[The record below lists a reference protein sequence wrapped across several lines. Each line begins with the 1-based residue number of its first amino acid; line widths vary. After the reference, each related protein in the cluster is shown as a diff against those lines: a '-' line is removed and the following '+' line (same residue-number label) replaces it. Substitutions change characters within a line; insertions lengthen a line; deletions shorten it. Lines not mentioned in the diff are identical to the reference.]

1 MSVSGSAAQLI
12 ARGRSYN
19 YGVAETELDLGGIV
33 GAVAARARAMTP
45 EFDPGGFLEGLSGQL
60 QGLIPHDRLTVLYLD
75 EGGRTVS
82 VFAEHAPDDAPRH
95 GGRYTLS
102 LARARRYPIAE
113 AVSSGVF
120 TRQAEFVRDAQS
132 DARCMA
138 GAAIPGV
145 AQTGLRAWMAL
156 PLMGVER
163 VIGALIVGNTVP
175 DVYTEAHLATGRQIA
190 DVIGPVIESIVLVHT
205 ERRLRQRLRV
215 VPEVVRVLGTS
226 LNVAEIF
233 DRLAAAVRPVLDFD
247 IMATSLL
254 QSDGMK
260 RWLRVAA
267 GRPKRGDERFEDFS
281 FAARLLA
288 REPVLMR
295 ECASEL
301 DLANPADRTILEDG
315 IRSLVVVP
323 LIFGDKVGG
332 LLAFAKQQPDWF
344 DENDLK
350 VVEEIAQ
357 HVIVAVHHQRLA
369 EEQRRLAIVEGRAQ
383 ELERR
388 VQRLHGALSEPYGFG
403 RILGHAPSLR
413 EALER
418 AARVAPGETPV
429 LLTGESGTGKELVAQ
444 AIHYASRR
452 ADGPCVA
459 INCAALPEALIES
472 ELFGHERGA
481 FTGADRQKP
490 GRFEL
495 AAGGTLFLDEV
506 GELAVSVQAKLL
518 RVLQEHEFQRVGGTA
533 TLKADFRLIVATNRN
548 LTDAMARGQ
557 FREDLYYRLSV
568 FPVHLPPL
576 RERGEDVV
584 LLAQEFVRRLG
595 ERMGKGEP
603 GLSRDARELLVT
615 YAWPGNIRELQNAI
629 ERALIVSD
637 TGLITAAQLGLTLP
651 RLPSGEASL
660 PGVPAPSGIANQDVA
675 EATLQELERHAI
687 ADALAKTRGNKTAA
701 AAALGITRMQLY
713 SKLKLLGL
721 RSQ

>member
-1 MSVSGSAAQLI
+1 M
-12 ARGRSYN
+12 RSYN
-19 YGVAETELDLGGIV
+19 YSVAETEVDLGGIV

-45 EFDPGGFLEGLSGQL
+45 EFDPGGFLQGLSAEL
-60 QGLIPHDRLTVLYLD
+60 QGLIPHDRVTVLYLD
-75 EGGRTVS
+75 EGERTFS
-82 VFAEHAPDDAPRH
+82 VFAEHAAGGAPRAD
-95 GGRYTLS
+95 GRYTLS
-102 LARARRYPIAE
+102 LARASRYSIAE
-113 AVSSGVF
+113 AVSSCVF
-120 TRQAEFVRDAQS
+120 AGQAEFVRDAQS
-132 DARCMA
+132 DARGMA
-138 GAAIPGV
+138 GTAVPGV
-145 AQTGLRAWMAL
+145 PQAGLRAWMAL

-163 VIGALIVGNTVP
+163 VIGALIVGSTVP

-190 DVIGPVIESIVLVHT
+190 DVIGPVIESIVLVHS
-205 ERRLRQRLRV
+205 ERRRRQRLRV
-215 VPEVVRVLGTS
+215 VPEVASVLGTS

-254 QSDGMK
+254 ESDGMN
-260 RWLRVAA
+260 RWLLVAE
-267 GRPKRGDERFEDFS
+267 GRPVRDEARFEDFS

-295 ECASEL
+295 ECESEL
-301 DLANPADRTILEDG
+301 DLAYPADRTILEDG
-315 IRSLVVVP
+315 IRSFVAVP
-323 LIFGDKVGG
+323 LIFGDTVGAI
-332 LLAFAKQQPDWF
+332 LAFAKRQPDWF
-344 DENDLK
+344 DTSDLE

-357 HVIVAVHHQRLA
+357 HVVVAIQHQRLA
-369 EEQRRLAIVEGRAQ
+369 EEQRRLAIAEGRAQ
-383 ELERR
+383 QLERR
-388 VQRLHGALSEPYGFG
+388 VQRLHGALSEQYGFG
-403 RILGHAPSLR
+403 RILGQAPSLR

-418 AARVAPGETPV
+418 AARVAPEETPV

-459 INCAALPEALIES
+459 INCAALPDTLIES

-481 FTGADRQKP
+481 FTGADKQKP

-506 GELAVSVQAKLL
+506 GELAAAVQAKLL
-518 RVLQEHEFQRVGGTA
+518 RVLQEREFQRVGGTA

-568 FPVHLPPL
+568 FPIHLPPL

-615 YAWPGNIRELQNAI
+615 YPWPGNIRELQNAI

-637 TGLITAAQLGLTLP
+637 AGLITAAQLGLILP
-651 RLPSGEASL
+651 RLPSGETSL
-660 PGVPAPSGIANQDVA
+660 HAVPTPSRVENQDA
-675 EATLQELERHAI
+675 AGTLQELERHAI
-687 ADALAKTRGNKTAA
+687 AEALAKAKGNKTAA
-701 AAALGITRMQLY
+701 ATALGITRMRLY
-713 SKLKLLGL
+713 TKLKRLGL
-721 RSQ
+721 PSQ

>member
-1 MSVSGSAAQLI
+1 MA
-12 ARGRSYN
+12 RSYN
-19 YGVAETELDLGGIV
+19 DGVADTEVLGGIV
-33 GAVAARARAMTP
+33 STVAARARAMTP
-45 EFDPGGFLEGLSGQL
+45 EFDPGWFLEGLSGQL
-60 QGLIPHDRLTVLYLD
+60 QGLIPHDRLTILYLD

-82 VFAEHAPDDAPRH
+82 VFAEHARGDAPR
-95 GGRYTLS
+95 GNGRYTLS
-102 LARARRYPIAE
+102 LAHASRYSIAE
-113 AVSSGVF
+113 AVSSSVVAG
-120 TRQAEFVRDAQS
+120 QAEFVRDAQS
-132 DARCMA
+132 DARFMA
-138 GAAIPGV
+138 GAAAQGV
-145 AQTGLRAWMAL
+145 AQAGLRAWMAL

-205 ERRLRQRLRV
+205 ERRRRQRLRV
-215 VPEVVRVLGTS
+215 VPEVARVLGTS

-247 IMATSLL
+247 IMATSFVE
-254 QSDGMK
+254 SASIEP
-260 RWLRVAA
+260 WLHVTD
-267 GRPKRGDERFEDFS
+267 GRPLPERGDRFEDFS
-281 FAARLLA
+281 FTARLLSG
-288 REPVLMR
+288 EPVLMR
-295 ECASEL
+295 ECESEL
-301 DLANPADRTILEDG
+301 DATYPADRRVLEDG
-315 IRSLVVVP
+315 IRSFVAVP
-323 LIFGDKVGG
+323 LIFGDKVGA
-332 LLAFAKQQPDWF
+332 LLGFAKRQPDCF
-344 DENDLK
+344 DASDLE

-357 HVIVAVHHQRLA
+357 HVVVAIHHQRLA

-388 VQRLHGALSEPYGFG
+388 VERLRGALSEPYGFG
-403 RILGHAPSLR
+403 RILGQAPSLR

-418 AARVAPGETPV
+418 AAQVAPQETPV

-452 ADGPCVA
+452 SDGPCVA
-459 INCAALPEALIES
+459 INCAALPETLIES

-506 GELAVSVQAKLL
+506 GELAASVQAKLL
-518 RVLQEHEFQRVGGTA
+518 RVLQEREFQRVGGTA
-533 TLKADFRLIVATNRN
+533 TLKADFRLIVATNRS

-568 FPVHLPPL
+568 FPIHLPPL

-603 GLSRDARELLVT
+603 GLSRDARELLMT
-615 YAWPGNIRELQNAI
+615 YPWPGNIRELQNAI

-637 TGLITAAQLGLTLP
+637 AGLITAAQLGLTPP
-651 RLPSGEASL
+651 RLPSGEA
-660 PGVPAPSGIANQDVA
+660 PHPDVPTPSRVTSHHAA
-675 EATLQELERHAI
+675 EATLRELERHAI
-687 ADALAKTRGNKTAA
+687 ADALAKAKGNKTAA
-701 AAALGITRMQLY
+701 ATALGITRMQLY
-713 SKLKLLGL
+713 TKLKRLGP
-721 RSQ
+721 SQ

>member
-1 MSVSGSAAQLI
+1 M
-12 ARGRSYN
+12 RSYN
-19 YGVAETELDLGGIV
+19 YGVAEAEVDLGGIV

-45 EFDPGGFLEGLSGQL
+45 ECDPGGFLQGLSAQL
-60 QGLIPHDRLTVLYLD
+60 HGLIPHDRVTVLYLD
-75 EGGRTVS
+75 EGGRTFS
-82 VFAEHAPDDAPRH
+82 VFAEHAAGDAARAD
-95 GGRYTLS
+95 GRYTLS
-102 LARARRYPIAE
+102 LARANRYSIAE
-113 AVSSGVF
+113 AVSSCVF
-120 TRQAEFVRDAQS
+120 AGQAEFVRDAQS
-132 DARCMA
+132 DARGMA
-138 GAAIPGV
+138 GTAVPGV
-145 AQTGLRAWMAL
+145 PQAGLRAWMAL

-163 VIGALIVGNTVP
+163 VIGALIVGSTVP
-175 DVYTEAHLATGRQIA
+175 DVYTEAHLATGRQIV

-205 ERRLRQRLRV
+205 ERRRSQRLRV
-215 VPEVVRVLGTS
+215 VPEVARVLGTS

-254 QSDGMK
+254 ESDGMK
-260 RWLRVAA
+260 RWLLVAE
-267 GRPKRGDERFEDFS
+267 GRPVRDEARFEDFS

-295 ECASEL
+295 DCESEL
-301 DLANPADRTILEDG
+301 DLAYPADRTILEDG
-315 IRSLVVVP
+315 IRSFVAVP
-323 LIFGDKVGG
+323 LIFADKVGA
-332 LLAFAKQQPDWF
+332 LLAFAKRQPDGF
-344 DENDLK
+344 DKSDLE

-357 HVIVAVHHQRLA
+357 HVVVAIHHQRLA
-369 EEQRRLAIVEGRAQ
+369 EEQRRLAVAEVRAQ
-383 ELERR
+383 QLERR
-388 VQRLHGALSEPYGFG
+388 VQRLHGALSEQYGFG
-403 RILGHAPSLR
+403 RILGQAPSLR

-418 AARVAPGETPV
+418 AARVAPEETPV

-459 INCAALPEALIES
+459 INCAALSEALIES

-481 FTGADRQKP
+481 FTGADRRKP
-490 GRFEL
+490 GRLQL
-495 AAGGTLFLDEV
+495 AVGGTLFLDEV

-518 RVLQEHEFQRVGGTA
+518 RVLQEHEFVRVGGTV

-568 FPVHLPPL
+568 FSIHLPPL
-576 RERGEDVV
+576 RERGDDVV
-584 LLAQEFVRRLG
+584 LLAQEVVRRLG

-637 TGLITAAQLGLTLP
+637 GGLITAAQLGLI
-651 RLPSGEASL
+651 RSQLPSGEASL
-660 PGVPAPSGIANQDVA
+660 AVANHDA
-675 EATLQELERHAI
+675 AAATLQELERRAI
-687 ADALAKTRGNKTAA
+687 AAALANAKGNKTAA
-701 AAALGITRMQLY
+701 AGALGITRMRLY
-713 SKLKLLGL
+713 TKLKRLGL
-721 RSQ
+721 PSQ